1 MKNWNYRVIK
11 KNNYGQITFQIHEV
25 FYRADGQI
33 DSWASQPVEPLGTSE
48 GQLRKDIYSFLNA
61 FQLPTLEERF
71 SNGRCTLVEVRD
83 TEQPRAD
90 LEQDYQAKT
99 SRASGYIYQVLGN
112 HLLIRN
118 KPEVRQAYRKVD
130 EALADLYDAARSA

>member
-11 KNNYGQITFQIHEV
+11 KNNHGQTTYQIHEV

-33 DSWASQPVEPLGTSE
+33 DSWASEPIEPLGTSE
-48 GQLRKDIYSFLNA
+48 AQLRKDIYAFLNA
-61 FQLPTLEERF
+61 FQLPALEERF
-71 SNGRCTLVEVRD
+71 LNGRCLLVEERKSD
-83 TEQPRAD
+83 LPRAD
-90 LEQDYQAKT
+90 LEEDYQAKA

-118 KPEVRQAYRKVD
+118 KPEVRQAYHKVD
-130 EALADLYDAARSA
+130 QALSDLYEAARA